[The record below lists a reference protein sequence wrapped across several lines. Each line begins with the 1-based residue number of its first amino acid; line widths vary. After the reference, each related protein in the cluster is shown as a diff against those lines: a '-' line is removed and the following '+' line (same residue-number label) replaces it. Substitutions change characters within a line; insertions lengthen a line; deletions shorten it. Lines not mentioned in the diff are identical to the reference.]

1 MRLFFFWLFP
11 LFSFCSFLLFFQDLS
26 FSKQAAFSSK
36 YPQVG
41 VHGGFWKAYTNL
53 KARMLVGLDKAF
65 SMSGARAI
73 IVTGHSLGG
82 AMAELA
88 AIDLKLNVYTSKI
101 YATYTQGTPRSGNAA
116 FASLFNTQI
125 AASFRE
131 IHQADCVPHLPPK
144 VLAFA
149 HGPTEVWF
157 NEGFDKYQVC
167 SPSNG
172 EDKACSDSLLMPV
185 SVPDH
190 LKYRGV
196 SVGSYCKA
204 TKLASAFVAEAEPVE
219 NLRRDV
225 LDGEEA
231 AEALRAAQEA
241 MGPVFVQP
249 VNAAAAAELPPLEV
263 AASAS
268 ASAPTPAAA
277 QMLRRKRIVLR
288 ED

>member
-1 MRLFFFWLFP
+1 
-11 LFSFCSFLLFFQDLS
+11 
-26 FSKQAAFSSK
+26 
-36 YPQVG
+36 
-41 VHGGFWKAYTNL
+41 
-53 KARMLVGLDKAF
+53 
-65 SMSGARAI
+65 
-73 IVTGHSLGG
+73 
-82 AMAELA
+82 
-88 AIDLKLNVYTSKI
+88 
-101 YATYTQGTPRSGNAA
+101 
-116 FASLFNTQI
+116 LFNTQI

-144 VLAFA
+144 VLSFA

-204 TKLASAFVAEAEPVE
+204 SSLSASSSSSPFVAEAEPVE
-219 NLRRDV
+219 SLRRGV

-249 VNAAAAAELPPLEV
+249 VNAAAELLPPALEV
-263 AASAS
+263 AASSASAS
-268 ASAPTPAAA
+268 ASAPIPAAAA